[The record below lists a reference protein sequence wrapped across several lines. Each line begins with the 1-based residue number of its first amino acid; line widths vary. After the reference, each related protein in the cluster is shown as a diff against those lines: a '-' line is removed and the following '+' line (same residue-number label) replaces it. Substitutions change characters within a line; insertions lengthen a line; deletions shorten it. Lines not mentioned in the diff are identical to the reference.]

1 MFKSF
6 SYGIRDWY
14 RIGRYFAGN
23 IKCSFSTFLFELKEG
38 VWLTHQSGAASKL
51 FESLELLKQAEN
63 WINFS
68 IFKVHVKEERLRL
81 NFAFRESRRWGASGI
96 GAGDGGGDVSYG
108 GRGEHCCRL
117 RGLGKAGGL

>member
-14 RIGRYFAGN
+14 GFGCCFVGN
-23 IKCSFSTFLFELKEG
+23 IKHGFSTFLFELKEG
-38 VWLTHQSGAASKL
+38 VWLTHRSGAVSKL
-51 FESLELLKQAEN
+51 FESFELLKWAEN
-63 WINFS
+63 WVDFS
-68 IFKVHVKEERLRL
+68 IFKVHAKEERLRL
-81 NFAFRESRRWGASGI
+81 DFAFRESRRWGASGI
-96 GAGDGGGDVSYG
+96 GAGDGGGDVAYS